1 MDITLLKQILEG
13 AILAANEPVSFE
25 RLKQIFT
32 ETDAVTDKQIKEA
45 IALLIQDT
53 ENRAYELK
61 EVASGYRFQV
71 KSTFSPWLIKLW
83 EEKPQKYSKA
93 VLETLALIAY
103 RQPVTRTEVEEI
115 RGVTSSTHIFKTLQD
130 REWIKVVGHKDVA
143 GRPGLYATTK
153 AFLDYFNLRS
163 LEELPTLSEIMD
175 LDKVDESLGH
185 QLELSLALQS
195 ISVENS
201 EETAMIEEGTITE
214 KTEKTEETEE
224 TVSTISLAHLTQ
236 QFAKKLEDNHLQE
249 ISDLDQELDEECVE
263 PLEYET
269 T

>member
-1 MDITLLKQILEG
+1 
-13 AILAANEPVSFE
+13 VSFE
-25 RLKQIFT
+25 RLKQLFT
-32 ETDAVTDKQIKEA
+32 ETDTVTDKQIKEA
-45 IALLIQDT
+45 ISLLT
-53 ENRAYELK
+53 EDLEHRAYELK

-71 KSTFSPWLIKLW
+71 KSTLSPWLIKLW

-115 RGVTSSTHIFKTLQD
+115 RGVTSSSHIFKTLQD

-153 AFLDYFNLRS
+153 LFLDYFNLRS
-163 LEELPTLSEIMD
+163 LEELPTISEIMD

-195 ISVENS
+195 MSVDSLEVTDTHHEDTQI
-201 EETAMIEEGTITE
+201 EETEVE
-214 KTEKTEETEE
+214 KTEATA
-224 TVSTISLAHLTQ
+224 SSISLAHLTQ
-236 QFAKKLEDNHLQE
+236 QLAKKFEDTEKSSINHT
-249 ISDLDQELDEECVE
+249 SDLDETVDAESFAELEC
-263 PLEYET
+263 ET
-269 T
+269 V